1 MVKIANLVTL
11 DIEAIDGGK
20 NADTSD
26 NSDKSDTSDNSGA
39 AIGNPYLGKTFAKG
53 LKEKA
58 PSTKNR
64 LSELKIIM
72 FFFVAMPY
80 ARMTLNF

>member
-1 MVKIANLVTL
+1 MQTWWL
-11 DIEAIDGGK
+11 DIEAIGGG
-20 NADTSD
+20 N
-26 NSDKSDTSDNSGA
+26 NSDTSDNSGA

-72 FFFVAMPY
+72 VFCCNALRTHDVE
-80 ARMTLNF
+80 LLIQ